1 MTLVE
6 TETKE
11 LFANRL
17 LLGAIINPGIIQV
30 RVALIVAA
38 LIASVDSSS
47 VAENEASVSAMAKD
61 PCALALVPH
70 EGNDKQDL
78 EIIRLQTKVRSA
90 SDPTAWLEQ
99 LGWAFVAKARVSF
112 DPGFYKLAEQ
122 CALCLEN
129 KKPGC
134 TEALLLRAHVLHSLH
149 KFKEAEAVAQELVR
163 KRGLNFDYGVLG
175 DALMEQGKL
184 EEAVSA
190 YQAMMDQKP
199 GPQAYSRAAYIRW
212 LKGDLPGAIE
222 LMSWAAGASSPRDPE
237 SGAWARVRLAR
248 YEWQA
253 RDTKKALELID
264 ESLEWQP
271 DYAPALLERGRV
283 LLGFGKIP
291 EAIEALKRAAVLN
304 PLPEYQWTLSE
315 ALRAA
320 DRVEE
325 AQPVEAELKRQGA
338 ANDPRTLSLYLATR
352 GEDVPS
358 ALRLAKTELET
369 RADVFTLDALA
380 WAWMASADTEQA
392 WGFAQRAVAEGT
404 QDGRLFLHA
413 GVIASAAGQSEKAA
427 TYLAK
432 ATAMQVM
439 LLPSE
444 RKILADTQSAKPVSI
459 SGNKNS
465 ETQPSTKE
473 KQ

>member
-1 MTLVE
+1 M
-6 TETKE
+6 
-11 LFANRL
+11 NH
-17 LLGAIINPGIIQV
+17 GIIQV

-47 VAENEASVSAMAKD
+47 VAEGEAKLSAKD

-70 EGNDKQDL
+70 EGTDKQDL

-90 SDPTAWLEQ
+90 SNTAVWLEQ
-99 LGWAFVAKARVSF
+99 LGWAFVAKARSSF
-112 DPGFYKLAEQ
+112 DPGYYKLAEQ
-122 CALCLEN
+122 CARCLDE

-134 TEALLLRAHVLHSLH
+134 AEGLLLRAHVLHSLH
-149 KFKEAEAVAQELVR
+149 KFKEAETVARELIG

-184 EEAVSA
+184 DDAVTA

-199 GPQAYSRAAYIRW
+199 GPQAYSRAAHIRW
-212 LKGDLPGAIE
+212 LKGDLPGTIE
-222 LMSWAAGASSPRDPE
+222 LMSWAAGANSPRDPE
-237 SGAWARVRLAR
+237 SGAWMRVHLAR

-253 RDTKKALELID
+253 HDTKKALELID

-283 LLGFGKIP
+283 LLGLGKTP

-315 ALRAA
+315 ALWAA

-325 AQPVEAELKRQGA
+325 AQAVEAELKRQGA
-338 ANDPRTLSLYLATR
+338 ANDPRTFSLYLATR
-352 GEDVPS
+352 GEDVPA
-358 ALRLAKTELET
+358 ALRLAKAELET

-380 WAWMASADTEQA
+380 WAWMANADTEQA
-392 WGFAQRAVAEGT
+392 WAFVQRAVVEGT
-404 QDGRLFLHA
+404 QDGRLLLHA
-413 GVIASAAGQSEKAA
+413 GVIASAAGQRERAA
-427 TYLAK
+427 TYLAR
-432 ATAMQVM
+432 ATAMREM

-444 RKILADTQSAKPVSI
+444 RKILAAAQSAKPVSI
-459 SGNKNS
+459 PGDKNL
-465 ETQPSTKE
+465 ETTQPSNKE

>member
-1 MTLVE
+1 M
-6 TETKE
+6 
-11 LFANRL
+11 NPQ
-17 LLGAIINPGIIQV
+17 IIYVG
-30 RVALIVAA
+30 VATIVAA
-38 LIASVDSSS
+38 LIASLDSSS
-47 VAENEASVSAMAKD
+47 LAADEVGGPTVAGD

-70 EGNDKQDL
+70 EGTDKQDL
-78 EIIRLQTKVRSA
+78 EIIRLQKKVRSA
-90 SDPTAWLEQ
+90 SDPAVWLEQ

-122 CALCLEN
+122 CAVCLDE

-134 TEALLLRAHVLHSLH
+134 AEGLLLRAHVLHSLH
-149 KFKEAEAVAQELVR
+149 KFKEAEAVGKELVR

-184 EEAVSA
+184 EDAIHA

-199 GPQAYSRAAYIRW
+199 SPQAYSRAAYIRW

-222 LMSWAAGASSPRDPE
+222 LMSWAAGASNPRDPE
-237 SGAWARVRLAR
+237 SGAWVRVHLAR

-253 RDTKKALELID
+253 RNTKKAFELID
-264 ESLEWQP
+264 EALEWQP

-283 LLGFGKIP
+283 LLGLGKTP
-291 EAIEALKRAAVLN
+291 EAIEALKRAAVWN

-325 AQPVEAELKRQGA
+325 AQGVEAELERQGA
-338 ANDPRTLSLYLATR
+338 TNDSRTFSLYLATR
-352 GEDVPS
+352 NEDVPG
-358 ALRLAKTELET
+358 ALRLANAELER

-380 WAWMASADTEQA
+380 WAWMANADTEQA
-392 WGFAQRAVAEGT
+392 WAFAQRAVAEGT
-404 QDGRLFLHA
+404 QDGRLLLHA
-413 GVIASAAGQSEKAA
+413 GVIASAVGQRDKAA

-432 ATAMQVM
+432 ATAIQEM

-444 RKILADTQSAKPVSI
+444 RRILAAAQSAKPVLA
-459 SGNKNS
+459 SGNRNL
-465 ETQPSTKE
+465 ETTQPSTKE
-473 KQ
+473 NQHQQ

>member
-1 MTLVE
+1 M
-6 TETKE
+6 
-11 LFANRL
+11 
-17 LLGAIINPGIIQV
+17 NPGIIQI
-30 RVALIVAA
+30 RVALIVAV
-38 LIASVDSSS
+38 LIASLDSSC
-47 VAENEASVSAMAKD
+47 VASDEVGGSTNSKG
-61 PCALALVPH
+61 PCALALLPH
-70 EGNDKQDL
+70 EGTDKQDL
-78 EIIRLQTKVRSA
+78 EIIRLQTKALSA
-90 SDPTAWLEQ
+90 SDPTTLLEQ
-99 LGWAFVAKARVSF
+99 LGWAFVTKARVSF

-122 CALCLEN
+122 CALCLDE

-134 TEALLLRAHVLHSLH
+134 SEALLLRAHVLHSMH
-149 KFKEAEAVAQELVR
+149 KFKEAEAVAQELVK

-175 DALMEQGKL
+175 DALIEQGRL
-184 EEAVSA
+184 DDAVTA

-199 GPQAYSRAAYIRW
+199 SPQAYSRAAHIRW

-237 SGAWARVRLAR
+237 SGAWMRVHLAR

-253 RDTKKALELID
+253 HDTKKALELID

-283 LLGFGKIP
+283 LLGLGKTP
-291 EAIEALKRAAVLN
+291 EAIEVLKRAAALN

-325 AQPVEAELKRQGA
+325 AQAVEAELKRQGA
-338 ANDPRTLSLYLATR
+338 ANDPRTFSLYLATR
-352 GEDVPS
+352 GEDAPA
-358 ALRLAKTELET
+358 ALRLAKAELET

-380 WAWMASADTEQA
+380 WALMANADTEEA
-392 WGFAQRAVAEGT
+392 WAFAQRAVVEGT
-404 QDGRLFLHA
+404 QDGRLLLHA
-413 GVIASAAGQSEKAA
+413 GVIASAAGQRERAA
-427 TYLAK
+427 ACLAR
-432 ATAMQVM
+432 ATAMQEM

-444 RKILADTQSAKPVSI
+444 RKILAAAQFAKPVSI
-459 SGNKNS
+459 PGNKNL
-465 ETQPSTKE
+465 ETTRPSNKE